1 MLSPN
6 GNALLF
12 SSDRT
17 SGAGR
22 QDLYVAERHGK
33 GFAPARALPGEIN
46 TAADEFDATFLA
58 DNRTIVFSRAPDLT
72 KDRIDLFAAAPSGT
86 RYPAGTGTRTATDRC
101 STGRRPT
108 HSPFRQSA
116 PARAEWTCT
125 ASVTGSVASPWAPE
139 PRAVP

>member
-86 RYPAGTGTRTATDRC
+86 RYPAGTRLDGVNGDKD
-101 STGRRPT
+101 SYGPMLDW
-108 HSPFRQSA
+108 SA
-116 PARAEWTCT
+116 PDTFTFSAERP
-125 ASVTGSVASPWAPE
+125 GSGGMDLYRV
-139 PRAVP
+139 RYRIGG

>member
-6 GNALLF
+6 GNALLR
-12 SSDRT
+12 SRDRT

-22 QDLYVAERHGK
+22 QHLYVAERHGK

-86 RYPAGTGTRTATDRC
+86 RYPAGTRLDGVNGDKD
-101 STGRRPT
+101 SYGPMLDW
-108 HSPFRQSA
+108 SA
-116 PARAEWTCT
+116 PDTFTFSAERP
-125 ASVTGSVASPWAPE
+125 GSGGMDLYRV
-139 PRAVP
+139 RYRIGG